1 MDDAHGRTF
10 CNDLIMD
17 YSDWKMRSRFCSD
30 KFPRLRS
37 NAVKT
42 GAGVGLSKAPF

>member
-1 MDDAHGRTF
+1 MADAHGRIF

-17 YSDWKMRSRFCSD
+17 DLDWELRAGFYSR
-30 KFPRLRS
+30 RLPLLQS

-42 GAGVGLSKAPF
+42 EAGVGLSEAPF

>member
-1 MDDAHGRTF
+1 MADAHGRIF

-17 YSDWKMRSRFCSD
+17 DSDWKMRGGFYSRI
-30 KFPRLRS
+30 FPLLQS